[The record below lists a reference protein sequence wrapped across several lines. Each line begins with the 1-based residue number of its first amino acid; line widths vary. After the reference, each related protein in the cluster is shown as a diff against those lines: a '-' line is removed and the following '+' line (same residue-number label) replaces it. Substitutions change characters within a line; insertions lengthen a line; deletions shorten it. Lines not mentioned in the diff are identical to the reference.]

1 MEGIEMCKYCKKI
14 SGFGW
19 TKQEKFINTE
29 EEFETLNRQR
39 IWNTH
44 NKNNSSYAIIHDY
57 AGITP
62 DYEGNTNGRLVVFL
76 PEINENINIS
86 INYCPFC
93 GKKLGDIADK
103 YI

>member
-1 MEGIEMCKYCKKI
+1 MCKYCKKTA
-14 SGFGW
+14 GVGW
-19 TKQEKFINTE
+19 TQQMRFINTE
-29 EEFETLNRQR
+29 DEFKTINRQR

-44 NKNNSSYAIIHDY
+44 NYNNATYAIVRNY

-62 DYEGNTNGRLVVFL
+62 DYEGKNNGDLHIVI
-76 PEINENINIS
+76 PETEENITIS

-93 GKKLGDIADK
+93 GEKLGDIDPK

>member
-1 MEGIEMCKYCKKI
+1 MCKYCKKI
-14 SGFGW
+14 PGVGW
-19 TKQEKFINTE
+19 SQQARFINTP
-29 EEFETLNRQR
+29 EEFEVINRQR

-44 NKNNSSYAIIHDY
+44 NSKNSSYAIIHDY

-62 DYEGNTNGRLVVFL
+62 NYEDKINGRLVISL
-76 PEINENINIS
+76 PEICEDINVS

-93 GKKLGDIADK
+93 GKKLGDVGDK